1 MKKNKFLIF
10 LLSMVFTVWLF
21 TTVALAQ
28 DLTLFDVKYEYNSS
42 AIIITAS
49 KEIKA
54 EMFKLDE
61 PARTIIDLPGAV
73 FYPVAKKIDVN
84 HELIKQVRVSQFQ
97 ADPPIT
103 RVTIETLKPV
113 DFHINNILEKDAQNI
128 KLSYKLSSSKKEMKP
143 ASITINKETMLKYK
157 KDEVREMKSATVLSP
172 DKNLLAVDFKET
184 NTETKV
190 YVSAK
195 DNITYKYFTLDNP
208 DRLVIDTYGTNINE
222 NTNPFMIKTSKIV
235 QKFRSGTIEKTE
247 TSPEGIR
254 LVFELK
260 TKIKVVDN
268 KKSDKNIVFALTVDK
283 NAMVVA
289 STTNSNP
296 LASLTIIQPPL
307 NNTYVPKKTNGK
319 YLVVVDPG
327 HGGNDPGA
335 VGPSGTREKDVT
347 LAVSYFLRKILM
359 ENGISVIMAR
369 GDDSE
374 IELQPRVDIANNNNA
389 DLFVSIHCNALD
401 GNSPMGV
408 ETYYRTPQSV
418 DFAKSIHK
426 NMIQTLG
433 TPDRGARGDRNLF
446 VIRKTTMPSVL
457 VEIGYISNKI
467 EEANL
472 ANATHQKKVAQAVYK
487 GIKEYLGKYV
497 QVRR

>member
-1 MKKNKFLIF
+1 
-10 LLSMVFTVWLF
+10 
-21 TTVALAQ
+21 
-28 DLTLFDVKYEYNSS
+28 
-42 AIIITAS
+42 
-49 KEIKA
+49 
-54 EMFKLDE
+54 
-61 PARTIIDLPGAV
+61 
-73 FYPVAKKIDVN
+73 
-84 HELIKQVRVSQFQ
+84 
-97 ADPPIT
+97 
-103 RVTIETLKPV
+103 
-113 DFHINNILEKDAQNI
+113 
-128 KLSYKLSSSKKEMKP
+128 
-143 ASITINKETMLKYK
+143 
-157 KDEVREMKSATVLSP
+157 
-172 DKNLLAVDFKET
+172 
-184 NTETKV
+184 
-190 YVSAK
+190 
-195 DNITYKYFTLDNP
+195 
-208 DRLVIDTYGTNINE
+208 
-222 NTNPFMIKTSKIV
+222 
-235 QKFRSGTIEKTE
+235 
-247 TSPEGIR
+247 

-260 TKIKVVDN
+260 TKINVVDN
-268 KKSDKNIVFALTVDK
+268 KKSDKNMVFALTVDK
-283 NAMVVA
+283 NAMVA
-289 STTNSNP
+289 SSTTNSNP
-296 LASLTIIQPPL
+296 LASLTITQPPL
-307 NNTYVPKKTNGK
+307 NTYVPKKTNGK

-335 VGPSGTREKDVT
+335 VGPSGVREKDVN

-374 IELQPRVDIANNNNA
+374 IELQPRVDVANNNNA

-457 VEIGYISNKI
+457 VEIGYISNTI

-472 ANATHQKKVAQAVYK
+472 ANSAHQKKVAQAVYK

>member
-1 MKKNKFLIF
+1 MKKNKFVIF
-10 LLSMVFTVWLF
+10 LLSMFFTVCLF
-21 TTVALAQ
+21 ATVVFAQ
-28 DLTLFDVKYEYNSS
+28 DLTVFDVKYETNSKS
-42 AIIITAS
+42 LVISAS

-61 PARTIIDLPGAV
+61 PARTIIDLPGAI
-73 FYPVAKKIDVN
+73 FYQVAKKIDVN
-84 HELIKQVRVSQFQ
+84 NDLIKQVRISQFQ

-103 RVTIETLKPV
+103 RVTIETPKHV
-113 DFHINNILEKDAQNI
+113 DFHINNILEKDIQNI
-128 KLSYKLSSSKKEMKP
+128 KLSSPNASKKEAKE
-143 ASITINKETMLKYK
+143 STITINKDTISKYK
-157 KDEVREMKSATVLSP
+157 NEEKLETQTVNLNT
-172 DKNLLAVDFKET
+172 DKNLLDIDFKET
-184 NTETKV
+184 NDETKV
-190 YVSAK
+190 YIAAK

-208 DRLVIDTYGTNINE
+208 DRLVVDAYGISLNE
-222 NTNPFMIKTSKIV
+222 VSNPFLIKNSNIV
-235 QKFRSGTIEKTE
+235 QKFRTGLIEKTE
-247 TSPEGIR
+247 NSPEGTR

-260 TKIKVVDN
+260 TKISVIDN
-268 KKSDKNIVFALTVDK
+268 KKSDKSLILALTADK
-283 NAMVVA
+283 NNLSSA
-289 STTNSNP
+289 SITNTQTISQIISN
-296 LASLTIIQPPL
+296 SSYT
-307 NNTYVPKKTNGK
+307 PKYKPSGK

-335 VGPSGTREKDVT
+335 VGPSGTREKDIN

-359 ENGISVIMAR
+359 ENGVSVIMAR

-408 ETYYRTPQSV
+408 ETYYRTPQSA

-426 NMIQTLG
+426 NMVQTLG
-433 TPDRGARGDRNLF
+433 TPDRRVRGDRNLF
-446 VIRKTTMPSVL
+446 VIRKTSMPSVL
-457 VEIGYISNKI
+457 VEIGYISNRT

-472 ANATHQKKVAQAVYK
+472 ANSAHQKKVAQALYK
-487 GIKEYLGKYV
+487 GIKEYLGKYI